1 MRSKRDKPHFI
12 EVFAFSKRDI
22 HSVCHA
28 WKSGFRL
35 VYTVVVTLGRRAK
48 NTFDFPAEIYTER
61 AASRERAAT
70 GPDRSRQGSVTGG
83 DRPRG
88 AGNFLPPE
96 GVNNPH
102 KCDKAGKAERF

>member
-1 MRSKRDKPHFI
+1 MGSKRDKPHFI

-28 WKSGFRL
+28 WEIGFRL

-61 AASRERAAT
+61 VEA
-70 GPDRSRQGSVTGG
+70 
-83 DRPRG
+83 
-88 AGNFLPPE
+88 
-96 GVNNPH
+96 
-102 KCDKAGKAERF
+102 AERGVTRFDTS